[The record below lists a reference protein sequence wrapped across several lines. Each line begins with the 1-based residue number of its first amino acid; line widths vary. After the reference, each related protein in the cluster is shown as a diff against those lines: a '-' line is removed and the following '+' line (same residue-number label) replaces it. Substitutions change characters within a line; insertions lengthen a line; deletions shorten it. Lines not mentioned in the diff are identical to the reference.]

1 MRKHLALLCYVIPM
15 VSACTMSYSEK
26 PKDLIKEDKMVAIQ
40 MDLSLIEV
48 LQKTYPGEVI
58 ADSIL
63 GMPYIYAKYSVDSL
77 QLAESETY
85 YAKNPKQYARIYT
98 RVKIALDQKID
109 SINRVIQKIDKKK

>member
-1 MRKHLALLCYVIPM
+1 MRKYLVLLCFVILAIP
-15 VSACTMSYSEK
+15 ACSLGFSEK
-26 PKDLIKEDKMVAIQ
+26 PKDLIKEDTMVAIQ

-48 LQKTYPGEVI
+48 LQKRYPGEVI

-85 YAKNPKQYARIYT
+85 YAKNPKQYARIYS
-98 RVKIALDQKID
+98 RIKIALDQKID
-109 SINRVIQKIDKKK
+109 SISRAIQKIDKKE